1 MLLFRDLLLRALN
14 GRILKIFMWKY
25 LNESNKVMNKL
36 SFQIIWGLTWSI
48 WDRNS
53 WSHQS
58 DTWNYPF
65 NMRAEFPSISSYV
78 VIEEPPPFI
87 CVHSL
92 LFIDC
97 IISIGTYGFKCA
109 RNNTRIPS
117 IFALCLNFELSSIL
131 KCNFE
136 INLENEFKKYLRTIW
151 RYSPWYTNLL
161 PKIIFE
167 NYDFF
172 NFSAFPPLC
181 ILLQL
186 NHKVRHLY
194 FWIHDMTEQEFRNRR
209 SFYPCLGSS
218 SDRHDSL

>member
-14 GRILKIFMWKY
+14 GRILKKFMWKY

-136 INLENEFKKYLRTIW
+136 INLKINSKTILGQFDATLLDKWIFSDSKTWFTDDLHENQTMWLKEIVSRGSL
-151 RYSPWYTNLL
+151 
-161 PKIIFE
+161 
-167 NYDFF
+167 
-172 NFSAFPPLC
+172 
-181 ILLQL
+181 
-186 NHKVRHLY
+186 
-194 FWIHDMTEQEFRNRR
+194 FWT
-209 SFYPCLGSS
+209 L
-218 SDRHDSL
+218 